1 MQELVFRLTPYLDD
15 VMMGEDYDGV
25 SLCDSSILF
34 RIARAHIPPG
44 HIVEVCSVS
53 EFFSDYL
60 VATVIDVTGME
71 PKKVHTEKINSKD
84 DKSIL
89 ALMLLLYFKK

>member
-1 MQELVFRLTPYLDD
+1 MQELVFRLEPCFDV

-25 SLCDSSILF
+25 NLCDSSILF

-44 HIVEVCSVS
+44 HIVEVCHVS
-53 EFFSDYL
+53 EICFDHL
-60 VATVIDVTGME
+60 VATVIDVSGME
-71 PKKVHTEKINSKD
+71 PRKVHSEKINSKE

-89 ALMLLLYFKK
+89 ALKLLLYFKK